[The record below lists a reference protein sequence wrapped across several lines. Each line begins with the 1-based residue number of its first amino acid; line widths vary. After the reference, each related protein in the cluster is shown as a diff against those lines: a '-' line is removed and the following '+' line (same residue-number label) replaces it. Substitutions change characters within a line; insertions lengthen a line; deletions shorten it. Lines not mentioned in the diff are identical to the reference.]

1 MMQTL
6 TTITTT
12 GCRVMIKDY
21 EDDVDDIDDDND
33 DDTDDNDHGCRVM
46 MVFLWNPA
54 GGRAVGGKKD
64 NVVNILI
71 TGPIFITSF
80 IPDRRKTSSTSS
92 SLRLLET

>member
-1 MMQTL
+1 MMMTK
-6 TTITTT
+6 IMTT
-12 GCRVMIKDY
+12 GCRVMIIDD

-33 DDTDDNDHGCRVM
+33 DDTDDNDHRLQGDDGI
-46 MVFLWNPA
+46 LWNPA
-54 GGRAVGGKKD
+54 GGCAVGGKKV

-71 TGPIFITSF
+71 TGPFLIISF